1 MDRKICASCYVV
13 DFKSRKLLVVYNRKY
28 GKWLQPG
35 GHSEGEETPLETVIR
50 EVKEETGIDI
60 IPIGVKFNN
69 HVEPFAVEV
78 YNTEIESMLDIQF
91 IAIPESKVIVDKEG
105 NNTRWVTLDELDEME
120 CVDEELKQKF
130 SYILYE
136 Y

>member
-1 MDRKICASCYVV
+1 M
-13 DFKSRKLLVVYNRKY
+13 
-28 GKWLQPG
+28 
-35 GHSEGEETPLETVIR
+35 
-50 EVKEETGIDI
+50 
-60 IPIGVKFNN
+60 
-69 HVEPFAVEV
+69 